1 MSRGPGKAFKA
12 CSRCRLL
19 VPHEVET
26 CPSCGS
32 TTFTDT
38 WSGVVIVIDPERS
51 RLAKLMGISKPGR
64 YAIKLG
70 M

>member
-1 MSRGPGKAFKA
+1 MSRRRKPFKA
-12 CSRCRLL
+12 CSKCRLL
-19 VPHEVET
+19 IPHEVEV

-32 TTFTDT
+32 AVFTEA
-38 WSGVVIVIDPERS
+38 WSGIVIVIDPEKS

-64 YAIKLG
+64 YALKLG